1 MLPTDFGKF
10 FRVHAHG
17 TDGSTVLVEQVN
29 KEYEV
34 QGGIIK
40 VIGLA
45 DLGLA
50 EGVNGTIYDDCYQED
65 GDNYIDIIIVG
76 DDAALRNLTHVEIPS
91 LAGGYSA
98 FFNPGG
104 PGPTPY
110 AGARYTAPGPYDL
123 EPVIMALDNPM
134 RISN

>member
-1 MLPTDFGKF
+1 M
-10 FRVHAHG
+10 
-17 TDGSTVLVEQVN
+17 
-29 KEYEV
+29 EYEV

-50 EGVNGTIYDDCYQED
+50 EGVNDTIYDGCYQED

-91 LAGGYSA
+91 LAEVILHSLIQA
-98 FFNPGG
+98 VLVLLLMRVHDIHHP
-104 PGPTPY
+104 
-110 AGARYTAPGPYDL
+110 DL
-123 EPVIMALDNPM
+123 MILNL
-134 RISN
+134 